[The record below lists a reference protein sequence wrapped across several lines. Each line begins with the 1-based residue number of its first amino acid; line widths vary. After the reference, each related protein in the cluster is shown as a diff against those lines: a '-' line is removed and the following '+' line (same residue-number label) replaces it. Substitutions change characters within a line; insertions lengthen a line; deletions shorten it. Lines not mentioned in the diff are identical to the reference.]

1 MARHR
6 AGTACGP
13 ALACLAGAA
22 FLLVAC
28 GGETQKHTASAAD
41 TTAQLP
47 APPKS
52 DASPT
57 ASNVAISPDILQAC
71 HIATADAYFSFDAST
86 VTQSDRSP
94 LDAVAACFSN
104 GPLSG
109 HRMKLVGRADPRGE
123 SDYNVTLGQARADAV
138 AGYLDRHGL
147 TAAQTATTSRGAMDA
162 TGTSETGWAKD
173 RRVDVLLAD

>member
-6 AGTACGP
+6 TGTARGA
-13 ALACLAGAA
+13 ALACLSSAA

-28 GGETQKHTASAAD
+28 GGETPKHTASAAD
-41 TTAQLP
+41 TTAQPP

-57 ASNVAISPDILQAC
+57 ASNVAISLDILHAC
-71 HIATADAYFSFDAST
+71 HIATADAYFAFDASR

-94 LDAVAACFSN
+94 LDAVAACFSH

-109 HRMKLVGRADPRGE
+109 HKMKLVGRADPRGE

-138 AGYLDRHGL
+138 AGYLDKHGL
-147 TAAQTATTSRGAMDA
+147 TSTQTATTSRGAMDA
-162 TGTSETGWAKD
+162 TGTNENGWARD